1 MDMRPFLKWAMIALM
16 QACAFSA
23 AAPALSQQYPARPIR
38 FIVPFPPGGTLDITA
53 RIMQPRLSESL
64 GQPVVIENRGGAGG
78 AVGTEAVARSA
89 PDGYTFLFTLSS
101 HTINPM
107 LYKLSYDVERDF
119 APVSL
124 IVSVPQLIAA
134 HPNAPAKTLS
144 ELIAAARAR
153 PGFYAYASPGSGTPG
168 HIAAEL
174 LKLRAGIDIV
184 HVPYKG
190 GGPALADTIAGQVP
204 FLFLTAPA
212 GLPSARSGK
221 LRALAVT
228 TLKRTPAAPEVPTVA
243 EELNLPDYEVDTW
256 LALFAP
262 AKTPEPII
270 ARMQK
275 EVARVVH
282 LPEVKQKLLEQS
294 ADPVGSSPE
303 ELGRV
308 VRTELKRWAEVIREA
323 GIKLE

>member
-1 MDMRPFLKWAMIALM
+1 MSVTKVALGLIAG
-16 QACAFSA
+16 CAFAIASQ
-23 AAPALSQQYPARPIR
+23 ALAQDYPTRPIR
-38 FIVPFPPGGTLDITA
+38 FIVSFPPGGTVDITA
-53 RIMQPRLSESL
+53 RIVQPKLSESL
-64 GQPVVIENRGGAGG
+64 GQPIVIENRGGAGG

-101 HTINPM
+101 HTINPF
-107 LYKLSYDVERDF
+107 LYKLNYDVEHDF

-134 HPNAPAKTLS
+134 SPNAPAKTLR
-144 ELIAAARAR
+144 EMVAAARER

-174 LKLRAGIDIV
+174 LKLRTGINIV

-190 GGPALADTIAGQVP
+190 GGPAVTDTLAGQVP
-204 FLFLTAPA
+204 YLFLTAPA
-212 GLPSARSGK
+212 ALSYARSGR

-228 TLKRTPAAPEVPTVA
+228 TRKRTAAAPDIPTVA
-243 EELNLPDYEVDTW
+243 EELNLPDYEVDSW
-256 LALFAP
+256 VAMFAP
-262 AKTPEPII
+262 AKTPAAII

-275 EVARVVH
+275 DLTRVVH

-303 ELGRV
+303 ELDRV
-308 VRTELKRWAEVIREA
+308 VKAELKSWAAVIRDA
-323 GIKLE
+323 GIKPD